1 MKNKGMKIIS
11 GLIIVLMVFA
21 TIMPTVVKSA
31 QVVVSSMSDTNR
43 GIGNTNVF
51 IASIKGYSN
60 IYCIKGGAHLYVGTQ
75 LNDDKKSLYT
85 ANISNITSNQ
95 SALAWVLDNMYL
107 TDVTDAETK
116 TAMKNNLKSI
126 IKKYST
132 YKASNG
138 KYILSQKIN
147 VNNID
152 DAWINKAVD
161 ALVSDKDTLYAVQQY
176 VMWSFVKNSSSSYN
190 STMENS
196 DGSYNSLPNAK
207 ADKKYYTALYISLR
221 ELAKEAQKN
230 KYSSPNGD
238 EGFDV
243 VLTKNSKAS
252 ATVQSD
258 KKTVIAG
265 PYVLRNNHS
274 LFTKT
279 FSATVNSN
287 KVDKIET
294 VDKNGK
300 SINVSEKNDAFYLK
314 ITYNKGFEKGT
325 QYKIKVNV
333 NLKGYRT
340 FASLLN
346 PVRNSD
352 QPLATIRK
360 EKYTKQTSTELIFK
374 ENLEGNYGLQIEK
387 VDATDTN
394 TKISGAIFK
403 VSGVSEKDTSYGPSK
418 SDGIINIFK
427 NRKIKK
433 EGTEEFTISE
443 VTVTDGNYIK
453 LKDDIKIYVTTTR
466 SNDKY
471 VASKVSFEKDKNET
485 SKEVTLEDGS
495 KVTVTARISQDT
507 VIVTIPNK
515 QVEGKYSLLLEKVDS
530 SNIEKKI
537 SGVSFK
543 VSEEGKEAK
552 TYGPTSDKG
561 LVTIFRNKEIT
572 GEQTSQYTIKEVDI
586 GNNNYIKMNEEVKV
600 YITTAQKD
608 NKYVVSNVSFE
619 KDSNVTTKEVSLED
633 GTKVNITAKLS
644 SGVVKITIPNKPV
657 NFDLA
662 LRKYITEVKKNETKV
677 EIGESRVPTINEKS
691 VEEYKANKTAG
702 YYHTK
707 TPVNVKPGDNIIYT
721 LRVYNEGN
729 INGFAKEITDYLPA
743 GLEFVTDSKINK
755 ENNWVV
761 TSNNDGTTTVKTDK
775 LKDTTIKPAN
785 GEEGLL
791 EYVKQEK
798 KSEAPEFS
806 AYVEIE
812 CKVKA
817 DIQDSKL
824 LVNVAEITNYGYN
837 NKNGDYV
844 EANEEN
850 VDIDSEENNVFN
862 KDEKVKNIDEYYKNI
877 VEPQKADNN
886 NYYKGMQDDDDFENI
901 LVVPDAKEFKFV
913 LNKVDESGNPL
924 IGADFTVQKTKNEKT
939 EVLLDNQEV
948 KGTYEVLE
956 NNVKFNETYTYT
968 VLEVESAPE
977 YVNVMNGKYITLRT
991 YMNEDGKLIL
1001 GNYNKN
1007 EEEDALISKYG
1018 FVINNTDGSIVKET
1032 ETDLYEKIKVIVK
1045 NDITPSQ
1052 VVITIPNEKEKKEFD
1067 LALRKFITEVKTGVG
1082 TENEKQIN
1090 VTDRVPT
1097 FKIDN
1102 QGKYVYEHTKEPVI
1116 VANNNIV
1123 TYTLRVYNEGTMDGY
1138 AKQIK
1143 DNIPEG
1149 LEFLPSNEVNQKYKW
1164 VMLDKY
1170 GKETT
1175 EVENAKSIV
1184 SNYLSKEHEK
1194 TAGENLLKA
1203 FDIERYKSGEIKEPD
1218 YKEVKVSFKVNSS
1231 EKSEK
1236 IIINKA
1242 QISDDS
1248 DKDGNKVD
1256 DRDSIPDVWNE
1267 GEDDQ
1272 DIEKVKLLYF
1282 DLALRKWVTKAIVI
1296 ENGTQTVTET
1306 GHTAEDNPEE
1316 IVKVD
1321 LKKSNIK
1328 NVTVKFEYSIRV
1340 KNEGQIEG
1348 YAKEISD
1355 YIPEGLKFVK
1365 EDNPDWKEVDGKVV
1379 TDKLKDTLLK
1389 PGDTKDVTI
1398 TLTWINN
1405 ENNMGLKVNTAEISK
1420 DYNEYGT
1427 PDIDSTPNN
1436 KVPGEDDIDDAPVML
1451 TVKTGQAA
1459 TYAGVTVIVLTIL
1472 AGGIISIKK
1481 FVLK

>member
-51 IASIKGYSN
+51 TASIKGYSN

-116 TAMKNNLKSI
+116 TAMKNNLKSV

-138 KYILSQKIN
+138 KYILSKKIN

-190 STMENS
+190 STMQNS

-230 KYSSPNGD
+230 KYSSPNGN

-243 VLTKNSKAS
+243 VLTKDSKAS

-427 NRKIKK
+427 NREIKK

-485 SKEVTLEDGS
+485 SKEVTLEDG
-495 KVTVTARISQDT
+495 
-507 VIVTIPNK
+507 
-515 QVEGKYSLLLEKVDS
+515 
-530 SNIEKKI
+530 
-537 SGVSFK
+537 
-543 VSEEGKEAK
+543 
-552 TYGPTSDKG
+552 
-561 LVTIFRNKEIT
+561 
-572 GEQTSQYTIKEVDI
+572 
-586 GNNNYIKMNEEVKV
+586 
-600 YITTAQKD
+600 
-608 NKYVVSNVSFE
+608 
-619 KDSNVTTKEVSLED
+619 
-633 GTKVNITAKLS
+633 TKVNITAKLS

-662 LRKYITEVKKNETKV
+662 LRKYITEVKRNETKV

-755 ENNWVV
+755 ENNWVA

-785 GEEGLL
+785 GENGLL

-817 DIQDSKL
+817 NMQDSKL

-844 EANEEN
+844 EANKEN

-862 KDEKVKNIDEYYKNI
+862 KSEKVKNIDEYYKNI

-886 NYYKGMQDDDDFENI
+886 NYYKGMQDDDDFENV

-1018 FVINNTDGSIVKET
+1018 FIINNTDGSIVKET

-1472 AGGIISIKK
+1472 AGGVISIKK

>member
-51 IASIKGYSN
+51 TASIKGYSN

-116 TAMKNNLKSI
+116 TAMKNNLKSV

-138 KYILSQKIN
+138 KYILSKKIN

-190 STMENS
+190 STMQNS

-230 KYSSPNGD
+230 KYSSPNGN

-243 VLTKNSKAS
+243 VLTKDSKAS

-427 NRKIKK
+427 NREIKK

-485 SKEVTLEDGS
+485 SKEVTLEDG
-495 KVTVTARISQDT
+495 
-507 VIVTIPNK
+507 
-515 QVEGKYSLLLEKVDS
+515 
-530 SNIEKKI
+530 
-537 SGVSFK
+537 
-543 VSEEGKEAK
+543 
-552 TYGPTSDKG
+552 
-561 LVTIFRNKEIT
+561 
-572 GEQTSQYTIKEVDI
+572 
-586 GNNNYIKMNEEVKV
+586 
-600 YITTAQKD
+600 
-608 NKYVVSNVSFE
+608 
-619 KDSNVTTKEVSLED
+619 
-633 GTKVNITAKLS
+633 TKVNITAKLS

-662 LRKYITEVKKNETKV
+662 LRKYITEVKRNETKV

-755 ENNWVV
+755 ENNWVA

-785 GEEGLL
+785 GENGLL

-817 DIQDSKL
+817 NMQDSKL

-844 EANEEN
+844 EANKEN

-862 KDEKVKNIDEYYKNI
+862 KSEKVKNIDEYYKNI

-886 NYYKGMQDDDDFENI
+886 NYYKGMQDDDDFENV

-1018 FVINNTDGSIVKET
+1018 FIINNTDGSIVKET

-1272 DIEKVKLLYF
+1272 DIENIKVEYF

-1472 AGGIISIKK
+1472 AGGVISIKK

>member
-21 TIMPTVVKSA
+21 TIIPTVVKSA

-85 ANISNITSNQ
+85 ANVSNITSNQ

-116 TAMKNNLKSI
+116 TAMKNNLKCV

-190 STMENS
+190 STMQNS

-230 KYSSPNGD
+230 KYSSPNGN

-243 VLTKNSKAS
+243 VLTKDSKAS

-427 NRKIKK
+427 NREIKK

-453 LKDDIKIYVTTTR
+453 LKDDIKIYVTTAR

-471 VASKVSFEKDKNET
+471 VASKVSFEKGKNET
-485 SKEVTLEDGS
+485 S
-495 KVTVTARISQDT
+495 
-507 VIVTIPNK
+507 
-515 QVEGKYSLLLEKVDS
+515 
-530 SNIEKKI
+530 
-537 SGVSFK
+537 
-543 VSEEGKEAK
+543 
-552 TYGPTSDKG
+552 
-561 LVTIFRNKEIT
+561 
-572 GEQTSQYTIKEVDI
+572 
-586 GNNNYIKMNEEVKV
+586 
-600 YITTAQKD
+600 
-608 NKYVVSNVSFE
+608 
-619 KDSNVTTKEVSLED
+619 KEVSLED

-662 LRKYITEVKKNETKV
+662 LRKYITEVKRNETKV

-729 INGFAKEITDYLPA
+729 ISGFAKEITDYLPA

-862 KDEKVKNIDEYYKNI
+862 KDEKVKNIDGYYKNI

-1018 FVINNTDGSIVKET
+1018 FIINNTDGSIVKET
-1032 ETDLYEKIKVIVK
+1032 ETDLYEKIKVIIK

-1472 AGGIISIKK
+1472 AGGVISIKK

>member
-21 TIMPTVVKSA
+21 TIIPTVVKSA

-85 ANISNITSNQ
+85 ANVSNITSNQ

-116 TAMKNNLKSI
+116 TAMKNNLKCV

-190 STMENS
+190 STMQNS

-230 KYSSPNGD
+230 KYSSPNGN

-243 VLTKNSKAS
+243 VLTKDSKAS

-427 NRKIKK
+427 NREIKK

-453 LKDDIKIYVTTTR
+453 LKDDIKIYVTTAR

-471 VASKVSFEKDKNET
+471 VASKVSFEKGKNET
-485 SKEVTLEDGS
+485 S
-495 KVTVTARISQDT
+495 
-507 VIVTIPNK
+507 
-515 QVEGKYSLLLEKVDS
+515 
-530 SNIEKKI
+530 
-537 SGVSFK
+537 
-543 VSEEGKEAK
+543 
-552 TYGPTSDKG
+552 
-561 LVTIFRNKEIT
+561 
-572 GEQTSQYTIKEVDI
+572 
-586 GNNNYIKMNEEVKV
+586 
-600 YITTAQKD
+600 
-608 NKYVVSNVSFE
+608 
-619 KDSNVTTKEVSLED
+619 KEVSLED

-662 LRKYITEVKKNETKV
+662 LRKYITEVKRNETKV

-691 VEEYKANKTAG
+691 VEE
-702 YYHTK
+702 
-707 TPVNVKPGDNIIYT
+707 
-721 LRVYNEGN
+721 
-729 INGFAKEITDYLPA
+729 
-743 GLEFVTDSKINK
+743 
-755 ENNWVV
+755 
-761 TSNNDGTTTVKTDK
+761 
-775 LKDTTIKPAN
+775 
-785 GEEGLL
+785 
-791 EYVKQEK
+791 
-798 KSEAPEFS
+798 
-806 AYVEIE
+806 
-812 CKVKA
+812 
-817 DIQDSKL
+817 
-824 LVNVAEITNYGYN
+824 
-837 NKNGDYV
+837 
-844 EANEEN
+844 
-850 VDIDSEENNVFN
+850 
-862 KDEKVKNIDEYYKNI
+862 
-877 VEPQKADNN
+877 
-886 NYYKGMQDDDDFENI
+886 
-901 LVVPDAKEFKFV
+901 
-913 LNKVDESGNPL
+913 
-924 IGADFTVQKTKNEKT
+924 
-939 EVLLDNQEV
+939 
-948 KGTYEVLE
+948 
-956 NNVKFNETYTYT
+956 
-968 VLEVESAPE
+968 
-977 YVNVMNGKYITLRT
+977 
-991 YMNEDGKLIL
+991 
-1001 GNYNKN
+1001 
-1007 EEEDALISKYG
+1007 
-1018 FVINNTDGSIVKET
+1018 
-1032 ETDLYEKIKVIVK
+1032 
-1045 NDITPSQ
+1045 
-1052 VVITIPNEKEKKEFD
+1052 
-1067 LALRKFITEVKTGVG
+1067 
-1082 TENEKQIN
+1082 
-1090 VTDRVPT
+1090 
-1097 FKIDN
+1097 
-1102 QGKYVYEHTKEPVI
+1102 
-1116 VANNNIV
+1116 
-1123 TYTLRVYNEGTMDGY
+1123 
-1138 AKQIK
+1138 
-1143 DNIPEG
+1143 
-1149 LEFLPSNEVNQKYKW
+1149 
-1164 VMLDKY
+1164 
-1170 GKETT
+1170 
-1175 EVENAKSIV
+1175 
-1184 SNYLSKEHEK
+1184 
-1194 TAGENLLKA
+1194 
-1203 FDIERYKSGEIKEPD
+1203 
-1218 YKEVKVSFKVNSS
+1218 
-1231 EKSEK
+1231 
-1236 IIINKA
+1236 
-1242 QISDDS
+1242 
-1248 DKDGNKVD
+1248 
-1256 DRDSIPDVWNE
+1256 
-1267 GEDDQ
+1267 
-1272 DIEKVKLLYF
+1272 
-1282 DLALRKWVTKAIVI
+1282 
-1296 ENGTQTVTET
+1296 
-1306 GHTAEDNPEE
+1306 
-1316 IVKVD
+1316 
-1321 LKKSNIK
+1321 
-1328 NVTVKFEYSIRV
+1328 
-1340 KNEGQIEG
+1340 
-1348 YAKEISD
+1348 
-1355 YIPEGLKFVK
+1355 
-1365 EDNPDWKEVDGKVV
+1365 
-1379 TDKLKDTLLK
+1379 
-1389 PGDTKDVTI
+1389 
-1398 TLTWINN
+1398 
-1405 ENNMGLKVNTAEISK
+1405 
-1420 DYNEYGT
+1420 
-1427 PDIDSTPNN
+1427 
-1436 KVPGEDDIDDAPVML
+1436 
-1451 TVKTGQAA
+1451 
-1459 TYAGVTVIVLTIL
+1459 
-1472 AGGIISIKK
+1472 
-1481 FVLK
+1481 

>member
-43 GIGNTNVF
+43 GIGSTKVF
-51 IASIKGYSN
+51 TASIKGYSN

-116 TAMKNNLKSI
+116 TAMKNNLKSV

-190 STMENS
+190 STMQNS

-230 KYSSPNGD
+230 KYSSPNGN

-243 VLTKNSKAS
+243 VLTKDSKAS

-265 PYVLRNNHS
+265 PYVLRNNHP

-387 VDATDTN
+387 IDATDTN

-427 NRKIKK
+427 NREIKE

-453 LKDDIKIYVTTTR
+453 LKDDIKIYVTTAR

-485 SKEVTLEDGS
+485 SKEVT
-495 KVTVTARISQDT
+495 
-507 VIVTIPNK
+507 
-515 QVEGKYSLLLEKVDS
+515 
-530 SNIEKKI
+530 
-537 SGVSFK
+537 
-543 VSEEGKEAK
+543 
-552 TYGPTSDKG
+552 
-561 LVTIFRNKEIT
+561 
-572 GEQTSQYTIKEVDI
+572 
-586 GNNNYIKMNEEVKV
+586 
-600 YITTAQKD
+600 
-608 NKYVVSNVSFE
+608 
-619 KDSNVTTKEVSLED
+619 LED

-662 LRKYITEVKKNETKV
+662 LRKYITEVKRNETKV

-755 ENNWVV
+755 ENNWVA

-785 GEEGLL
+785 GENGLL

-817 DIQDSKL
+817 NMQDSKL

-844 EANEEN
+844 EANKEN

-862 KDEKVKNIDEYYKNI
+862 KSEKVKNIDEYYKNI

-1018 FVINNTDGSIVKET
+1018 FIINNTDGSIVKET

-1149 LEFLPSNEVNQKYKW
+1149 LEFLPSNEVNKKYKW

-1355 YIPEGLKFVK
+1355 YIPEGLEFVK

-1427 PDIDSTPNN
+1427 PDIDSTPKN

-1472 AGGIISIKK
+1472 AGGVISIKK

>member
-21 TIMPTVVKSA
+21 TIIPTVVKSA

-85 ANISNITSNQ
+85 ANVSNITSNQ

-116 TAMKNNLKSI
+116 TAMKNNLKCV

-190 STMENS
+190 STMQNS

-230 KYSSPNGD
+230 KYSSPNGN

-243 VLTKNSKAS
+243 VLTKDSKAS

-427 NRKIKK
+427 NREIKK

-453 LKDDIKIYVTTTR
+453 LKDDIKIYVTTAR

-471 VASKVSFEKDKNET
+471 VASKVSFEKGKNET
-485 SKEVTLEDGS
+485 S
-495 KVTVTARISQDT
+495 
-507 VIVTIPNK
+507 
-515 QVEGKYSLLLEKVDS
+515 
-530 SNIEKKI
+530 
-537 SGVSFK
+537 
-543 VSEEGKEAK
+543 
-552 TYGPTSDKG
+552 
-561 LVTIFRNKEIT
+561 
-572 GEQTSQYTIKEVDI
+572 
-586 GNNNYIKMNEEVKV
+586 
-600 YITTAQKD
+600 
-608 NKYVVSNVSFE
+608 
-619 KDSNVTTKEVSLED
+619 KEVSLED

-662 LRKYITEVKKNETKV
+662 LRKYITEVKRNETKV

-729 INGFAKEITDYLPA
+729 ISGFAKEITDYLPA

-1018 FVINNTDGSIVKET
+1018 FIINNTDGSIVKET
-1032 ETDLYEKIKVIVK
+1032 ETDLYEKIKVIIK

-1472 AGGIISIKK
+1472 AGGVISIKK

>member
-85 ANISNITSNQ
+85 ANVSNITSNQ

-116 TAMKNNLKSI
+116 TAMKNNLKCV

-190 STMENS
+190 STMQNS

-207 ADKKYYTALYISLR
+207 AEKKYYTALYISLR

-230 KYSSPNGD
+230 KYSSPNGN

-243 VLTKNSKAS
+243 VLTKDSKAS

-427 NRKIKK
+427 NREIKK

-485 SKEVTLEDGS
+485 SKEVTLEDG
-495 KVTVTARISQDT
+495 
-507 VIVTIPNK
+507 
-515 QVEGKYSLLLEKVDS
+515 
-530 SNIEKKI
+530 
-537 SGVSFK
+537 
-543 VSEEGKEAK
+543 
-552 TYGPTSDKG
+552 
-561 LVTIFRNKEIT
+561 
-572 GEQTSQYTIKEVDI
+572 
-586 GNNNYIKMNEEVKV
+586 
-600 YITTAQKD
+600 
-608 NKYVVSNVSFE
+608 
-619 KDSNVTTKEVSLED
+619 
-633 GTKVNITAKLS
+633 TKVNITAKLS

-662 LRKYITEVKKNETKV
+662 LRKYITEVKRNETKV

-1018 FVINNTDGSIVKET
+1018 FIINNTDGSIVKET

-1472 AGGIISIKK
+1472 AGGVISIKK

>member
-51 IASIKGYSN
+51 TASIKGYSN

-116 TAMKNNLKSI
+116 TAMKNNLKSV

-138 KYILSQKIN
+138 KYILSKKIN

-190 STMENS
+190 STMQNS

-230 KYSSPNGD
+230 KYSSPNGN

-243 VLTKNSKAS
+243 VLTKDSKAS

-427 NRKIKK
+427 NREIKK

-485 SKEVTLEDGS
+485 SKEVTLEDG
-495 KVTVTARISQDT
+495 
-507 VIVTIPNK
+507 
-515 QVEGKYSLLLEKVDS
+515 
-530 SNIEKKI
+530 
-537 SGVSFK
+537 
-543 VSEEGKEAK
+543 
-552 TYGPTSDKG
+552 
-561 LVTIFRNKEIT
+561 
-572 GEQTSQYTIKEVDI
+572 
-586 GNNNYIKMNEEVKV
+586 
-600 YITTAQKD
+600 
-608 NKYVVSNVSFE
+608 
-619 KDSNVTTKEVSLED
+619 
-633 GTKVNITAKLS
+633 TKVNITAKLS

-662 LRKYITEVKKNETKV
+662 LRKYITEVKRNETKV

-691 VEEYKANKTAG
+691 VEEYKANKTAV

-761 TSNNDGTTTVKTDK
+761 TSNNDGTTTVKTDR

-1018 FVINNTDGSIVKET
+1018 FIINNTDGSIVKET

>member
-51 IASIKGYSN
+51 TASIKGYSN

-116 TAMKNNLKSI
+116 TAMKNNLKSV

-138 KYILSQKIN
+138 KYILSKKIN

-190 STMENS
+190 STMQNS
-196 DGSYNSLPNAK
+196 NGSYNSLPNAK

-230 KYSSPNGD
+230 KYSSPNGN

-243 VLTKNSKAS
+243 VLTKDSKAS

-274 LFTKT
+274 LFTKK

-427 NRKIKK
+427 NREIKK

-453 LKDDIKIYVTTTR
+453 LKDDIKIYVTTAR

-471 VASKVSFEKDKNET
+471 VASKVSFEKGKNET
-485 SKEVTLEDGS
+485 S
-495 KVTVTARISQDT
+495 
-507 VIVTIPNK
+507 
-515 QVEGKYSLLLEKVDS
+515 
-530 SNIEKKI
+530 
-537 SGVSFK
+537 
-543 VSEEGKEAK
+543 
-552 TYGPTSDKG
+552 
-561 LVTIFRNKEIT
+561 
-572 GEQTSQYTIKEVDI
+572 
-586 GNNNYIKMNEEVKV
+586 
-600 YITTAQKD
+600 
-608 NKYVVSNVSFE
+608 
-619 KDSNVTTKEVSLED
+619 KEVSLED

-662 LRKYITEVKKNETKV
+662 LRKYITEVKRNETKV

-755 ENNWVV
+755 ENNWVA

-785 GEEGLL
+785 GENGLL

-817 DIQDSKL
+817 NMQDSKL

-844 EANEEN
+844 EANKEN

-862 KDEKVKNIDEYYKNI
+862 KSEKVKNIDEYYKNI

-886 NYYKGMQDDDDFENI
+886 NYYKGMQDDDDFENV

-1018 FVINNTDGSIVKET
+1018 FIINNTDGSIVKET

-1052 VVITIPNEKEKKEFD
+1052 VVIIIPNEKEKKEFD

-1389 PGDTKDVTI
+1389 PGDTKDITI

-1472 AGGIISIKK
+1472 AGGVISIKK

>member
-85 ANISNITSNQ
+85 ANVSNITSNQ

-116 TAMKNNLKSI
+116 TAMKNNLKCV

-190 STMENS
+190 STMQNS

-207 ADKKYYTALYISLR
+207 AEKKYYTALYISLR

-230 KYSSPNGD
+230 KYSSPNGN

-243 VLTKNSKAS
+243 VLTKDSKVS

-485 SKEVTLEDGS
+485 SKEVTLEDG
-495 KVTVTARISQDT
+495 
-507 VIVTIPNK
+507 
-515 QVEGKYSLLLEKVDS
+515 
-530 SNIEKKI
+530 
-537 SGVSFK
+537 
-543 VSEEGKEAK
+543 
-552 TYGPTSDKG
+552 
-561 LVTIFRNKEIT
+561 
-572 GEQTSQYTIKEVDI
+572 
-586 GNNNYIKMNEEVKV
+586 
-600 YITTAQKD
+600 
-608 NKYVVSNVSFE
+608 
-619 KDSNVTTKEVSLED
+619 
-633 GTKVNITAKLS
+633 TKVNITAKLS

-662 LRKYITEVKKNETKV
+662 LRKYITEVKRNETKV

-755 ENNWVV
+755 ENNWVA

-785 GEEGLL
+785 GENGLL
-791 EYVKQEK
+791 EYVKQKK

-817 DIQDSKL
+817 NMQDSKL

-844 EANEEN
+844 EANKEN

-862 KDEKVKNIDEYYKNI
+862 KSEKVKNIDEYYKNI

-886 NYYKGMQDDDDFENI
+886 NYYKGMQDDDDFENV

-1018 FVINNTDGSIVKET
+1018 FIINNTDGSIVKET

-1436 KVPGEDDIDDAPVML
+1436 KVLGEDDIDDAPVML

-1472 AGGIISIKK
+1472 AGGVISIKK

>member
-85 ANISNITSNQ
+85 ANVSNITSNQ

-116 TAMKNNLKSI
+116 TAMKNNLKCV

-190 STMENS
+190 STMQNS

-207 ADKKYYTALYISLR
+207 AEKKYYTALYISLR

-230 KYSSPNGD
+230 KYSSPNGN

-243 VLTKNSKAS
+243 VLTKDSKAS

-485 SKEVTLEDGS
+485 SKEVTLEDG
-495 KVTVTARISQDT
+495 
-507 VIVTIPNK
+507 
-515 QVEGKYSLLLEKVDS
+515 
-530 SNIEKKI
+530 
-537 SGVSFK
+537 
-543 VSEEGKEAK
+543 
-552 TYGPTSDKG
+552 
-561 LVTIFRNKEIT
+561 
-572 GEQTSQYTIKEVDI
+572 
-586 GNNNYIKMNEEVKV
+586 
-600 YITTAQKD
+600 
-608 NKYVVSNVSFE
+608 
-619 KDSNVTTKEVSLED
+619 
-633 GTKVNITAKLS
+633 TKVNITAKLS

-662 LRKYITEVKKNETKV
+662 LRKYITEVKRNGTKV

-755 ENNWVV
+755 ENNWVA

-785 GEEGLL
+785 GENGLL

-817 DIQDSKL
+817 NMQDSKL

-844 EANEEN
+844 EANKEN

-862 KDEKVKNIDEYYKNI
+862 KSEKVKNIDEYYKNI

-924 IGADFTVQKTKNEKT
+924 IGADFTVQKIKNEKT

-1018 FVINNTDGSIVKET
+1018 FIINNTDGSIVKET

-1184 SNYLSKEHEK
+1184 SNYLSKEYEK

-1472 AGGIISIKK
+1472 AGGVISIKK

>member
-116 TAMKNNLKSI
+116 TAMKNNLKGI

-243 VLTKNSKAS
+243 VLTKDSKAS

-433 EGTEEFTISE
+433 EGTEKFTISE

-485 SKEVTLEDGS
+485 SKEVTLEDG
-495 KVTVTARISQDT
+495 
-507 VIVTIPNK
+507 
-515 QVEGKYSLLLEKVDS
+515 
-530 SNIEKKI
+530 
-537 SGVSFK
+537 
-543 VSEEGKEAK
+543 
-552 TYGPTSDKG
+552 
-561 LVTIFRNKEIT
+561 
-572 GEQTSQYTIKEVDI
+572 
-586 GNNNYIKMNEEVKV
+586 
-600 YITTAQKD
+600 
-608 NKYVVSNVSFE
+608 
-619 KDSNVTTKEVSLED
+619 
-633 GTKVNITAKLS
+633 TKVNITAKLS

-662 LRKYITEVKKNETKV
+662 LRKYITEVKRNETKV

-755 ENNWVV
+755 ENNWVA

-785 GEEGLL
+785 GENGLL

-817 DIQDSKL
+817 NMQDSKL

-844 EANEEN
+844 EANKEN

-862 KDEKVKNIDEYYKNI
+862 KSEKVKNIDEYYKNI

-1018 FVINNTDGSIVKET
+1018 FIINNTDGSIVKET

-1355 YIPEGLKFVK
+1355 YIPEGLEFVK

-1472 AGGIISIKK
+1472 AGGVISIKK

>member
-51 IASIKGYSN
+51 TASIKGYSN

-116 TAMKNNLKSI
+116 TAMKNNLKCV

-190 STMENS
+190 STMQNS
-196 DGSYNSLPNAK
+196 DGSYNSLPNAI
-207 ADKKYYTALYISLR
+207 ADKKYYTAIYISLR

-230 KYSSPNGD
+230 KYSSPNGN

-243 VLTKNSKAS
+243 VLTKDSKAS

-427 NRKIKK
+427 NREIKK

-485 SKEVTLEDGS
+485 SKEVTLEDG
-495 KVTVTARISQDT
+495 
-507 VIVTIPNK
+507 
-515 QVEGKYSLLLEKVDS
+515 
-530 SNIEKKI
+530 
-537 SGVSFK
+537 
-543 VSEEGKEAK
+543 
-552 TYGPTSDKG
+552 
-561 LVTIFRNKEIT
+561 
-572 GEQTSQYTIKEVDI
+572 
-586 GNNNYIKMNEEVKV
+586 
-600 YITTAQKD
+600 
-608 NKYVVSNVSFE
+608 
-619 KDSNVTTKEVSLED
+619 
-633 GTKVNITAKLS
+633 TKVNITAKLS

-662 LRKYITEVKKNETKV
+662 LRKYITEVKRNETKV

-755 ENNWVV
+755 ENNWVA

-785 GEEGLL
+785 GENGLL

-798 KSEAPEFS
+798 KSEAPEYS

-817 DIQDSKL
+817 NMQDSKL

-844 EANEEN
+844 EANKEN

-862 KDEKVKNIDEYYKNI
+862 KSEKVKNIDEYYKNI

-886 NYYKGMQDDDDFENI
+886 NYYKGMQDDDDFENV

-1018 FVINNTDGSIVKET
+1018 FIINNTDGSIVKET

-1472 AGGIISIKK
+1472 AGGVISIKK

>member
-51 IASIKGYSN
+51 TASIKGYSN

-116 TAMKNNLKSI
+116 TAMKNNLKSV

-138 KYILSQKIN
+138 KYILSKKIN

-190 STMENS
+190 STMQNS

-207 ADKKYYTALYISLR
+207 ADKKYYTAIYISLR

-230 KYSSPNGD
+230 KYSSPNGN

-243 VLTKNSKAS
+243 VLTKDSKAS

-427 NRKIKK
+427 NREIKK

-485 SKEVTLEDGS
+485 SKEVTLEDG
-495 KVTVTARISQDT
+495 
-507 VIVTIPNK
+507 
-515 QVEGKYSLLLEKVDS
+515 
-530 SNIEKKI
+530 
-537 SGVSFK
+537 
-543 VSEEGKEAK
+543 
-552 TYGPTSDKG
+552 
-561 LVTIFRNKEIT
+561 
-572 GEQTSQYTIKEVDI
+572 
-586 GNNNYIKMNEEVKV
+586 
-600 YITTAQKD
+600 
-608 NKYVVSNVSFE
+608 
-619 KDSNVTTKEVSLED
+619 
-633 GTKVNITAKLS
+633 TKVNITAKLS

-662 LRKYITEVKKNETKV
+662 LRKYITEVKRNETKV

-755 ENNWVV
+755 ENNWVA

-785 GEEGLL
+785 GENGLL

-798 KSEAPEFS
+798 KSEAPEYS

-817 DIQDSKL
+817 NMQDSKL

-844 EANEEN
+844 EANKEN

-862 KDEKVKNIDEYYKNI
+862 KSEKVKNIDEYYKNI

-886 NYYKGMQDDDDFENI
+886 NYYKGMQDDDDFENV

-1018 FVINNTDGSIVKET
+1018 FIINNTDGSIVKET

-1472 AGGIISIKK
+1472 AGGVISIKK

>member
-51 IASIKGYSN
+51 TASIKGYSN

-116 TAMKNNLKSI
+116 TAMKNNLKSV

-138 KYILSQKIN
+138 KYILSKKIN

-190 STMENS
+190 STMQNS

-230 KYSSPNGD
+230 KYSSPNGN

-243 VLTKNSKAS
+243 VLTKDSKAS

-427 NRKIKK
+427 NREIKK

-453 LKDDIKIYVTTTR
+453 LKDDIKIYVTTAR

-471 VASKVSFEKDKNET
+471 VASKVSFEKGKNET
-485 SKEVTLEDGS
+485 S
-495 KVTVTARISQDT
+495 
-507 VIVTIPNK
+507 
-515 QVEGKYSLLLEKVDS
+515 
-530 SNIEKKI
+530 
-537 SGVSFK
+537 
-543 VSEEGKEAK
+543 
-552 TYGPTSDKG
+552 
-561 LVTIFRNKEIT
+561 
-572 GEQTSQYTIKEVDI
+572 
-586 GNNNYIKMNEEVKV
+586 
-600 YITTAQKD
+600 
-608 NKYVVSNVSFE
+608 
-619 KDSNVTTKEVSLED
+619 KEVSLED

-662 LRKYITEVKKNETKV
+662 LRKYITEVKRNETKV

-755 ENNWVV
+755 ENNWVA

-785 GEEGLL
+785 GENGLL

-817 DIQDSKL
+817 NMQDSKL

-844 EANEEN
+844 EANKEN

-862 KDEKVKNIDEYYKNI
+862 KSEKVKNIDEHYKNI

-886 NYYKGMQDDDDFENI
+886 NYYKGMQDDDDFENV

-1018 FVINNTDGSIVKET
+1018 FIINNTDGSIVKET

-1472 AGGIISIKK
+1472 AGGVISIKK

>member
-243 VLTKNSKAS
+243 VLTKDSKAS

-325 QYKIKVNV
+325 QYKIRVNV

-427 NRKIKK
+427 NREIKK

-453 LKDDIKIYVTTTR
+453 LKDDIKIYVTTAR

-471 VASKVSFEKDKNET
+471 VASKVSFEKGKNET
-485 SKEVTLEDGS
+485 S
-495 KVTVTARISQDT
+495 
-507 VIVTIPNK
+507 
-515 QVEGKYSLLLEKVDS
+515 
-530 SNIEKKI
+530 
-537 SGVSFK
+537 
-543 VSEEGKEAK
+543 
-552 TYGPTSDKG
+552 
-561 LVTIFRNKEIT
+561 
-572 GEQTSQYTIKEVDI
+572 
-586 GNNNYIKMNEEVKV
+586 
-600 YITTAQKD
+600 
-608 NKYVVSNVSFE
+608 
-619 KDSNVTTKEVSLED
+619 KEVSLED

-662 LRKYITEVKKNETKV
+662 LRKYITEVKRNETKV

-755 ENNWVV
+755 ENNWVA

-785 GEEGLL
+785 GENGLL

-817 DIQDSKL
+817 NMQDSKL

-844 EANEEN
+844 EANKEN

-862 KDEKVKNIDEYYKNI
+862 KSEKVKNIDEYYKNI

-886 NYYKGMQDDDDFENI
+886 NYYKGMQDDDDFENV

-1001 GNYNKN
+1001 ENYNKN

-1018 FVINNTDGSIVKET
+1018 FIINNTDGSIVKET

-1472 AGGIISIKK
+1472 AGGVISIKK

>member
-21 TIMPTVVKSA
+21 TIIPTVVKSA

-85 ANISNITSNQ
+85 ANVSNITSNQ

-116 TAMKNNLKSI
+116 TAMKNNLKCV

-190 STMENS
+190 STMQNS

-207 ADKKYYTALYISLR
+207 AEKKYYTALYISLR

-230 KYSSPNGD
+230 KYSSPNGN

-243 VLTKNSKAS
+243 VLTKDSKAS

-485 SKEVTLEDGS
+485 SKEVTLEDG
-495 KVTVTARISQDT
+495 
-507 VIVTIPNK
+507 
-515 QVEGKYSLLLEKVDS
+515 
-530 SNIEKKI
+530 
-537 SGVSFK
+537 
-543 VSEEGKEAK
+543 
-552 TYGPTSDKG
+552 
-561 LVTIFRNKEIT
+561 
-572 GEQTSQYTIKEVDI
+572 
-586 GNNNYIKMNEEVKV
+586 
-600 YITTAQKD
+600 
-608 NKYVVSNVSFE
+608 
-619 KDSNVTTKEVSLED
+619 
-633 GTKVNITAKLS
+633 TKVNITAKLS

-662 LRKYITEVKKNETKV
+662 LRKYITEVKRNGTKV

-755 ENNWVV
+755 ENNWVA

-785 GEEGLL
+785 GENGLL

-817 DIQDSKL
+817 NMQDSKL

-844 EANEEN
+844 EANKEN

-862 KDEKVKNIDEYYKNI
+862 KSEKVKNIDEYYKNI

-924 IGADFTVQKTKNEKT
+924 IGADFTVQKIKNEKT

-1018 FVINNTDGSIVKET
+1018 FIINNTDGSIVKET
-1032 ETDLYEKIKVIVK
+1032 ETDLYEKIKVIIK

-1472 AGGIISIKK
+1472 AGGVISIKK

>member
-85 ANISNITSNQ
+85 ANVSNITSNQ

-116 TAMKNNLKSI
+116 TAMKNNLKCV

-190 STMENS
+190 STMQNS

-207 ADKKYYTALYISLR
+207 AEKKYYTALYISLR

-230 KYSSPNGD
+230 KYSSPNGN

-243 VLTKNSKAS
+243 VLTKDSKAS

-485 SKEVTLEDGS
+485 SKEVTLEDG
-495 KVTVTARISQDT
+495 
-507 VIVTIPNK
+507 
-515 QVEGKYSLLLEKVDS
+515 
-530 SNIEKKI
+530 
-537 SGVSFK
+537 
-543 VSEEGKEAK
+543 
-552 TYGPTSDKG
+552 
-561 LVTIFRNKEIT
+561 
-572 GEQTSQYTIKEVDI
+572 
-586 GNNNYIKMNEEVKV
+586 
-600 YITTAQKD
+600 
-608 NKYVVSNVSFE
+608 
-619 KDSNVTTKEVSLED
+619 
-633 GTKVNITAKLS
+633 TKVNITAKLS

-662 LRKYITEVKKNETKV
+662 LRKYITEVKRNGTKV

-755 ENNWVV
+755 ENNWVA

-785 GEEGLL
+785 GENGLL

-817 DIQDSKL
+817 NMQDSKL

-844 EANEEN
+844 EANKEN

-862 KDEKVKNIDEYYKNI
+862 KSEKVKNIDEYYKNI

-924 IGADFTVQKTKNEKT
+924 IGADFTVQKIKNEKT

-1018 FVINNTDGSIVKET
+1018 FIINNTDGSIVKET

-1472 AGGIISIKK
+1472 AGGVISIKK

>member
-85 ANISNITSNQ
+85 ANVSNITSNQ

-116 TAMKNNLKSI
+116 TAMKNNLKCV

-190 STMENS
+190 STMQNS

-207 ADKKYYTALYISLR
+207 AEKKYYTALYISLR

-230 KYSSPNGD
+230 KYSSPNGN

-243 VLTKNSKAS
+243 VLTKDSKAS

-485 SKEVTLEDGS
+485 SKEVTLEDG
-495 KVTVTARISQDT
+495 
-507 VIVTIPNK
+507 
-515 QVEGKYSLLLEKVDS
+515 
-530 SNIEKKI
+530 
-537 SGVSFK
+537 
-543 VSEEGKEAK
+543 
-552 TYGPTSDKG
+552 
-561 LVTIFRNKEIT
+561 
-572 GEQTSQYTIKEVDI
+572 
-586 GNNNYIKMNEEVKV
+586 
-600 YITTAQKD
+600 
-608 NKYVVSNVSFE
+608 
-619 KDSNVTTKEVSLED
+619 
-633 GTKVNITAKLS
+633 TKVNITAKLS

-662 LRKYITEVKKNETKV
+662 LRKYITEVKRNGTKV

-755 ENNWVV
+755 ENNWVA

-785 GEEGLL
+785 GENGLL

-817 DIQDSKL
+817 NMQDSKL

-844 EANEEN
+844 EANKEN

-862 KDEKVKNIDEYYKNI
+862 KSEKVKNIDEYYKNI

-924 IGADFTVQKTKNEKT
+924 IGADFTVQKIKNEKT

-1018 FVINNTDGSIVKET
+1018 FIINNTDGSIVKET

-1184 SNYLSKEHEK
+1184 SNYLSKEYEK

-1306 GHTAEDNPEE
+1306 GHTAEDNQEE

-1472 AGGIISIKK
+1472 AGGVISIKK

>member
-51 IASIKGYSN
+51 TASIKGYSN

-116 TAMKNNLKSI
+116 TAMKNNLKSV

-138 KYILSQKIN
+138 KYILSKKIN

-190 STMENS
+190 STMQNS

-230 KYSSPNGD
+230 KYSSPNGN

-243 VLTKNSKAS
+243 VLTKDSKAS

-274 LFTKT
+274 LFTKK

-427 NRKIKK
+427 NREIKK

-453 LKDDIKIYVTTTR
+453 LKDDIKIYVTTAR

-471 VASKVSFEKDKNET
+471 VASKVSFEKGKNET
-485 SKEVTLEDGS
+485 S
-495 KVTVTARISQDT
+495 
-507 VIVTIPNK
+507 
-515 QVEGKYSLLLEKVDS
+515 
-530 SNIEKKI
+530 
-537 SGVSFK
+537 
-543 VSEEGKEAK
+543 
-552 TYGPTSDKG
+552 
-561 LVTIFRNKEIT
+561 
-572 GEQTSQYTIKEVDI
+572 
-586 GNNNYIKMNEEVKV
+586 
-600 YITTAQKD
+600 
-608 NKYVVSNVSFE
+608 
-619 KDSNVTTKEVSLED
+619 KEVSLED

-662 LRKYITEVKKNETKV
+662 LRKYITEVKRNETKV

-755 ENNWVV
+755 ENNWVA

-785 GEEGLL
+785 GENGLL

-817 DIQDSKL
+817 NMQDSKL

-844 EANEEN
+844 EANKEN

-862 KDEKVKNIDEYYKNI
+862 KSEKVKNIDEYYKNI

-886 NYYKGMQDDDDFENI
+886 NYYKGMQDDDDFENV

-1018 FVINNTDGSIVKET
+1018 FIINNTDGSIVKET

-1052 VVITIPNEKEKKEFD
+1052 VVIIIPNEKEKKEFD

-1389 PGDTKDVTI
+1389 PGDTKDITI

-1472 AGGIISIKK
+1472 AGGVISIKK

>member
-85 ANISNITSNQ
+85 ANVSNITSNQ

-116 TAMKNNLKSI
+116 TAMKNNLKCV

-190 STMENS
+190 STMQNS

-207 ADKKYYTALYISLR
+207 AEKKYYTALYISLR

-230 KYSSPNGD
+230 KYSSPNGN

-243 VLTKNSKAS
+243 VLTKDSKAS

-485 SKEVTLEDGS
+485 SKEVTLEDG
-495 KVTVTARISQDT
+495 
-507 VIVTIPNK
+507 
-515 QVEGKYSLLLEKVDS
+515 
-530 SNIEKKI
+530 
-537 SGVSFK
+537 
-543 VSEEGKEAK
+543 
-552 TYGPTSDKG
+552 
-561 LVTIFRNKEIT
+561 
-572 GEQTSQYTIKEVDI
+572 
-586 GNNNYIKMNEEVKV
+586 
-600 YITTAQKD
+600 
-608 NKYVVSNVSFE
+608 
-619 KDSNVTTKEVSLED
+619 
-633 GTKVNITAKLS
+633 TKVNITAKLS

-662 LRKYITEVKKNETKV
+662 LRKYITEVKRNGTKV

-755 ENNWVV
+755 ENNWVA

-785 GEEGLL
+785 GENGLL

-817 DIQDSKL
+817 NMQDSKL

-844 EANEEN
+844 EANKEN

-862 KDEKVKNIDEYYKNI
+862 KSEKVKNIDEYYKNI

-924 IGADFTVQKTKNEKT
+924 IGADFTVQKIKNEKT

-1007 EEEDALISKYG
+1007 EEDALISKYG
-1018 FVINNTDGSIVKET
+1018 FIINNTDGSIVKET

-1472 AGGIISIKK
+1472 AGGVISIKK

>member
-51 IASIKGYSN
+51 TASIKGYSN

-116 TAMKNNLKSI
+116 TAMKNNLKSV

-138 KYILSQKIN
+138 KYILSKKIN

-190 STMENS
+190 STMQNS

-230 KYSSPNGD
+230 KYSSPNGN

-243 VLTKNSKAS
+243 VLTKDSKAS

-360 EKYTKQTSTELIFK
+360 GKYTKQTSTELIFK

-427 NRKIKK
+427 NREIKK

-485 SKEVTLEDGS
+485 SKEVTLEDG
-495 KVTVTARISQDT
+495 
-507 VIVTIPNK
+507 
-515 QVEGKYSLLLEKVDS
+515 
-530 SNIEKKI
+530 
-537 SGVSFK
+537 
-543 VSEEGKEAK
+543 
-552 TYGPTSDKG
+552 
-561 LVTIFRNKEIT
+561 
-572 GEQTSQYTIKEVDI
+572 
-586 GNNNYIKMNEEVKV
+586 
-600 YITTAQKD
+600 
-608 NKYVVSNVSFE
+608 
-619 KDSNVTTKEVSLED
+619 
-633 GTKVNITAKLS
+633 TKVNITAKLS

-662 LRKYITEVKKNETKV
+662 LRKYITEVKRNETKV

-850 VDIDSEENNVFN
+850 VDIDSEGNNVFN

-1472 AGGIISIKK
+1472 AGGVISIKK

>member
-116 TAMKNNLKSI
+116 TAMKNNLKSV

-132 YKASNG
+132 YKALNG

-190 STMENS
+190 STMQNS

-230 KYSSPNGD
+230 KYSSPNGN

-243 VLTKNSKAS
+243 VLTKDSKAS

-427 NRKIKK
+427 NREIKK

-485 SKEVTLEDGS
+485 SKEVTLEDG
-495 KVTVTARISQDT
+495 
-507 VIVTIPNK
+507 
-515 QVEGKYSLLLEKVDS
+515 
-530 SNIEKKI
+530 
-537 SGVSFK
+537 
-543 VSEEGKEAK
+543 
-552 TYGPTSDKG
+552 
-561 LVTIFRNKEIT
+561 
-572 GEQTSQYTIKEVDI
+572 
-586 GNNNYIKMNEEVKV
+586 
-600 YITTAQKD
+600 
-608 NKYVVSNVSFE
+608 
-619 KDSNVTTKEVSLED
+619 
-633 GTKVNITAKLS
+633 TKVNITAKLS

-662 LRKYITEVKKNETKV
+662 LRKYITEVKRNETKV

-1018 FVINNTDGSIVKET
+1018 FIINNTDGSIVKET

-1472 AGGIISIKK
+1472 AGGVISIKK

>member
-51 IASIKGYSN
+51 TASIKGYSN

-116 TAMKNNLKSI
+116 TAMKNNLKCV

-190 STMENS
+190 STMQNS

-207 ADKKYYTALYISLR
+207 ADKKYYTAIYISLR

-230 KYSSPNGD
+230 KYSSPNGN

-243 VLTKNSKAS
+243 VLTKDSKAS

-427 NRKIKK
+427 NREIKK

-485 SKEVTLEDGS
+485 SKEVTLEDG
-495 KVTVTARISQDT
+495 
-507 VIVTIPNK
+507 
-515 QVEGKYSLLLEKVDS
+515 
-530 SNIEKKI
+530 
-537 SGVSFK
+537 
-543 VSEEGKEAK
+543 
-552 TYGPTSDKG
+552 
-561 LVTIFRNKEIT
+561 
-572 GEQTSQYTIKEVDI
+572 
-586 GNNNYIKMNEEVKV
+586 
-600 YITTAQKD
+600 
-608 NKYVVSNVSFE
+608 
-619 KDSNVTTKEVSLED
+619 
-633 GTKVNITAKLS
+633 TKVNITAKLS

-662 LRKYITEVKKNETKV
+662 LRKYITEVKRNETKV

-755 ENNWVV
+755 ENNWVA

-785 GEEGLL
+785 GENGLL

-798 KSEAPEFS
+798 KSEAPEYS

-817 DIQDSKL
+817 NMQDSKL

-844 EANEEN
+844 EANKEN

-862 KDEKVKNIDEYYKNI
+862 KSEKVKNIDEYYKNI

-886 NYYKGMQDDDDFENI
+886 NYYKGMQDDDDFENV

-1018 FVINNTDGSIVKET
+1018 FIINNTDGSIVKET

-1472 AGGIISIKK
+1472 AGGVISIKK